1 MHSKGHVTSLT
12 IGAPE
17 KDKIVFD
24 NKMHVDNFF
33 ILYIS
38 QKLNDAPH

>member
-12 IGAPE
+12 TGAPE
-17 KDKIVFD
+17 RDKIVLD
-24 NKMHVDNFF
+24 NEMHVDNFF

-38 QKLNDAPH
+38 QKLNDVLH